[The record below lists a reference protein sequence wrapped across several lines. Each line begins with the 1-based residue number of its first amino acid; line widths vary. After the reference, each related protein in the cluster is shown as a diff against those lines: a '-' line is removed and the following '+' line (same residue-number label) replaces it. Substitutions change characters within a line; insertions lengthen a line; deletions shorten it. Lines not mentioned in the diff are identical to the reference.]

1 MNPALRAVR
10 VTAIMACCA
19 LAGLYA
25 GQWFFAD
32 RPTAPPAQSPDP
44 AREAELSLVTELPS
58 FKLTDLDGERRDIR
72 DFSGQ
77 PLLINFWATWCAPCR
92 KEMPLLQTL
101 HDDSPGGVQVIGIAI
116 DRQPA
121 VETFIAEAG
130 VTYPILVGQE
140 DAIAAA
146 ESFGPEFI
154 ALPFSILVAADGEVI
169 GLETGELDPAE
180 IQGLARL
187 TAELGAGR
195 LSVADARDRFPGS

>member
-1 MNPALRAVR
+1 MSPALRAIR

-25 GQWFFAD
+25 GQWFFAG
-32 RPTAPPAQSPDP
+32 PTPAPEQNPDAISQP
-44 AREAELSLVTELPS
+44 LVKELPS
-58 FKLTDLDGERRDIR
+58 FILTDTQGGQRNIREWAGE
-72 DFSGQ
+72 

-101 HDDSPGGVQVIGIAI
+101 HDDSPGGVRVIGIAV
-116 DRQPA
+116 DRLPA
-121 VETFIAEAG
+121 VESFIAEAG

-154 ALPFSILVAADGEVI
+154 ALPFSVLVAADGAVI
-169 GLETGELDPAE
+169 GLETGELDPEE
-180 IQGLARL
+180 IRALAAL

-195 LSVADARDRFPGS
+195 ITVPEARERFPGS